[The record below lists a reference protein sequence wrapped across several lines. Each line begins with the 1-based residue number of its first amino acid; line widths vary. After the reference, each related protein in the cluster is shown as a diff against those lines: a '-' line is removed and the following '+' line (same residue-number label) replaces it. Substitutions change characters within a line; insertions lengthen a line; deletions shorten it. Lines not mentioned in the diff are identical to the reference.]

1 MNYFNRLF
9 FLFIVTCCL
18 TVLAQEQKEIKLP
31 APQKEIGKPLMQ
43 VLNSRKSI
51 RTFASTPLPFQE
63 ISNILWAA
71 FGINREDGKRTA
83 PSSRNIQDIDIFV
96 FIPEGVFLF
105 NAKDNKLVPIS
116 PEDLREMTGTQDY
129 VKSAPLNLVYVSDQS
144 KMGKASSEDK
154 FITSG
159 ADAGF
164 IAQNV
169 YLYCASQNL
178 GTVIR
183 ASVEKKPLGEK
194 LNLKPDQ
201 IIVLSQTV
209 GFTQ

>member
-1 MNYFNRLF
+1 MSVF
-9 FLFIVTCCL
+9 CL
-18 TVLAQEQKEIKLP
+18 TVSAQNKEIKLP

-43 VLNSRKSI
+43 VLNSRQSV
-51 RTFASTPLPFQE
+51 RSFAPTPVSFQD
-63 ISNILWAA
+63 ISNLLWAA

-83 PSSRNIQDIDIFV
+83 PSSRNIQDIDIYV
-96 FIPEGVFLF
+96 FIPEGVFLYD
-105 NAKDNKLVPIS
+105 AKGNKLVPIS
-116 PEDLREMTGTQDY
+116 SEDLRGMTGTQDY

-154 FITSG
+154 YITSG

-178 GTVIR
+178 GAVVR
-183 ASVEKKPLGEK
+183 ASVDKKPLFSK
-194 LNLKPDQ
+194 LNLKQDQ
-201 IIVLSQTV
+201 IIVLTQTV
-209 GFTQ
+209 GYKQ

>member
-1 MNYFNRLF
+1 MKLTMSLILMFITTLF
-9 FLFIVTCCL
+9 ATSF
-18 TVLAQEQKEIKLP
+18 AQQKEIKLP

-43 VLNSRKSI
+43 VFNLRQSSRAFTTAPI
-51 RTFASTPLPFQE
+51 PPQE

-83 PSSRNIQDIDIFV
+83 PSSRNIQDIDIYV

-105 NAKDNKLVPIS
+105 NAKENKLDPVLS
-116 PEDLREMTGTQDY
+116 EDLRGMTGTQDY

-144 KMGKASSEDK
+144 KMGKSSIDDK
-154 FITSG
+154 NITSG

-183 ASVEKKPLGEK
+183 ASVDKKPLSDK
-194 LNLKPDQ
+194 LILKSGQ
-201 IIVLSQTV
+201 IIVLAQTI
-209 GFTQ
+209 GYKE

>member
-1 MNYFNRLF
+1 MNYFKTFSLLLITTF
-9 FLFIVTCCL
+9 CL
-18 TVLAQEQKEIKLP
+18 IINAQPKEIKLP

-43 VLNSRKSI
+43 VLNLRESI
-51 RTFASTPLPFQE
+51 RSFASNPIPIQE

-83 PSSRNIQDIDIFV
+83 PSSRNIQDIDIYV
-96 FIPEGVFLF
+96 FIPDGVFLYD
-105 NAKDNKLVPIS
+105 AKGNKLVPVFS
-116 PEDLREMTGTQDY
+116 EDLREMTGTQDY
-129 VKSAPLNLVYVSDQS
+129 VRSAPLNLVYVSDQS
-144 KMGKASSEDK
+144 KMGKASSDDK

-183 ASVEKKPLGEK
+183 ASVDKKPLMKK
-194 LNLKPDQ
+194 LNLNPDQ
-201 IIVLSQTV
+201 IIVLAQTI
-209 GFTQ
+209 GFKQ

>member
-1 MNYFNRLF
+1 MKYINT
-9 FLFIVTCCL
+9 FIILIITSFCL
-18 TVLAQEQKEIKLP
+18 TVYAQNKDIKLP

-43 VLNSRKSI
+43 VLNSRQSV
-51 RTFASTPLPFQE
+51 RTFTTTPIPLQE
-63 ISNILWAA
+63 ISNLLWAA

-83 PSSRNIQDIDIFV
+83 PSSRNIQDIDIYV

-105 NAKDNKLVPIS
+105 NAKENKLDPILS
-116 PEDLREMTGTQDY
+116 ADLRDMTGTQDY

-154 FITSG
+154 YITSG

-178 GTVIR
+178 GAVIR
-183 ASVEKKPLGEK
+183 ASVDKKPLMEK
-194 LNLKPDQ
+194 LNLKPGQ

-209 GFTQ
+209 GYKQ